1 MLYQNLTKH
10 LAQKLQLTLSRQHL
24 FCFNVSQDKI
34 FYFYK
39 LFVKF
44 SDNWNDTQIFEL
56 SLDCFFYKHHLFLF
70 WTQNGDCFVKIFLTH
85 LWMKYFWV
93 DCCWWK
99 SLLFYLLFSN
109 SCTSRTLRLAVD
121 SVEIFRI
128 FKCCFTLLKTNNMM
142 LLLSR
147 TKNTLLIV
155 LWITST
161 NTR

>member
-56 SLDCFFYKHHLFLF
+56 SLDCFFYKHHLFFVLDTEWKLF
-70 WTQNGDCFVKIFLTH
+70 CENIFDPFV
-85 LWMKYFWV
+85 
-93 DCCWWK
+93 D
-99 SLLFYLLFSN
+99 
-109 SCTSRTLRLAVD
+109 
-121 SVEIFRI
+121 EIFD
-128 FKCCFTLLKTNNMM
+128 C
-142 LLLSR
+142 
-147 TKNTLLIV
+147 
-155 LWITST
+155 
-161 NTR
+161 